1 LQVHQLLQHHW
12 DEPHLSQLLSDAF
25 TEQHTDGSSSSSA
38 AAAAAA
44 GNSSSS
50 SSASKMAAWAVEQ
63 SSLLQLR
70 LQVLDAMGASAAY
83 LELAMAGGAWR
94 EAINRLLTSKER

>member
-25 TEQHTDGSSSSSA
+25 TEQHTNGSSSSGA

-44 GNSSSS
+44 GSSSS

-70 LQVLDAMGASAAY
+70 LQVLDVMGASAAY